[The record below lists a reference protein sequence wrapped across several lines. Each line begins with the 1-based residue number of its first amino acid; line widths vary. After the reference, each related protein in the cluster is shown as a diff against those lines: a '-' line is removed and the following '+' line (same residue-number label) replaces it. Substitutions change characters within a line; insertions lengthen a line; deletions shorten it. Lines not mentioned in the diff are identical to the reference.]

1 MTTPIAIVLILLL
14 VALVLFGT
22 ERIPIDIVTILLVIA
37 LVVTGTLTATEAFS
51 GFGNDI
57 VITISGLFILTGGLV
72 KTGVVDVVGR
82 RLHRIAGGNEFRLTV
97 LIMFVAAGCAA
108 VMKNTTTTA
117 MFVPVVLG
125 MAERARVAPS
135 KLMMPLAFGAI
146 LGGTCTLIGT
156 STNLA
161 VSGALPRYNM
171 QPFSM
176 FELTPV
182 GVAIVFVGLL
192 YMLLIGLRLLP
203 RRGGSDSLTDQYH
216 IRAYMSEVI
225 VLPNSPLVGKT
236 LAEANVGEELDLT
249 VVGIL
254 RGKQGRIAPS
264 SHERIEAE
272 DLLLVQ
278 GRVEDILRVKTE
290 TGIEIKADFK
300 LSDNVLESG
309 DIELFEVMVLRGSD
323 FIDRTLKGLKFR
335 QRYRLTVLAIN
346 RHGVALLSKISAVG
360 LRFGDVLLVQGKREQ
375 LEQLVTEGN
384 LLLLED
390 VSERRGRAGKRRW
403 ALVAFGVFL
412 ILSITHPWNLPLSVA
427 VLTGVLILL
436 ASRALRTQ
444 EIYDMIEWRLIVL
457 IAGMIS
463 FGIAMEK
470 THADQYLADIIRHVG
485 EPYGAL
491 AVMAGFFIMTVAI
504 TQPMSNQAAALVM
517 LPIAVKTAA
526 ALGLNPRAF
535 AVTVTYAAS
544 CSFLTPLEPACVL
557 IFTPGRYRFL
567 DFVKVGSIL
576 TVAVFAIVML
586 LVPIFWPIS
595 QSANLALAQAATPEP
610 VQIGQQLTYIITV
623 RNDGPDAIYSATLT
637 DNLPETVTFVSCAT
651 SGGNCQGTGNNRT
664 IALPQL
670 ASGASA
676 TVTLIVVVN
685 NSVAEGTLITNT
697 ASVKSPTPDAN
708 QNDNTVTTK
717 TPTSGTSP

>member
-1 MTTPIAIVLILLL
+1 MSPVAIVIILLFVA
-14 VALVLFGT
+14 VALFAT

-37 LVVTGTLTATEAFS
+37 MVVTGVLTVSEAFA

-82 RLHRIAGGNEFRLTV
+82 RLHKIAGGREFNLTV
-97 LIMFVAAGCAA
+97 LVMIVAAAAAA
-108 VMKNTTTTA
+108 VLKNTTTTA

-125 MAERARVAPS
+125 MCARARVPPS

-161 VSGALPRYNM
+161 VSGAITRYGM

-182 GVAIVFVGLL
+182 GAAIVAVGLL

-203 RRGGSDSLTDQYH
+203 RRGGAESLTEQYH
-216 IRAYMSEVI
+216 IREYMSEVI
-225 VLPNSPLVGKT
+225 VLPSSPLVGKT
-236 LAEANVGEELDLT
+236 LSQANLGDELDLT

-254 RGKQGRIAPS
+254 RGTKGRIAPTPT
-264 SHERIEAE
+264 ERIEAE

-278 GRVEDILRVKTE
+278 GRIEDILRVKNE

-309 DIELFEVMVLRGSD
+309 DVELFEAMVLRGSD
-323 FIDRTLKGLKFR
+323 FTQRTLKGLKFR
-335 QRYRLTVLAIN
+335 QRFQLTVLAVN
-346 RHGVALLSKISAVG
+346 RHGVALLSKISTLP

-375 LEQLVTEGN
+375 IEQLVTDGQ

-390 VSERRGRAGKRRW
+390 VSERRGRASKRRW
-403 ALVAFGVFL
+403 ALLAFGVFL
-412 ILSITHPWNLPLSVA
+412 FFSITHPPQVPLAVA
-427 VLTGVLILL
+427 VLFGVLILL
-436 ASRALRTQ
+436 VTRAIRTQ
-444 EIYDMIEWRLIVL
+444 EIYDLIEWRLIVL

-463 FGIAMEK
+463 FGTALEK
-470 THADQYLADIIRHVG
+470 SGADKYLADLIVQGVG
-485 EPYGAL
+485 SYGGT
-491 AVMAGFFIMTVAI
+491 AVLAGFFILTVAL
-504 TQPMSNQAAALVM
+504 TQPMSNQAAALVVI
-517 LPIAVKTAA
+517 PIAVKTAIS
-526 ALGLNPRAF
+526 LGLNPRTF
-535 AVTVTYAAS
+535 AVMVTYAAS

-557 IFTPGRYRFL
+557 IFTPGHYRFF

-586 LVPIFWPIS
+586 LVPVFWPMA
-595 QSANLALAQAATPEP
+595 QSGNLLVQQGATPDP
-610 VQIGQQLTYIITV
+610 VTVGQNVTYITTV
-623 RNDGPDAIYSATLT
+623 TNKGPDTAHNVKVTN
-637 DNLPETVTFVSCAT
+637 NLPDSLTFVSCSAT
-651 SGGNCQGTGNNRT
+651 NGGACAGEANNRT
-664 IALPQL
+664 VTFTSL
-670 ASGASA
+670 SNNASA
-676 TVTLIVVVN
+676 TVTILATVKDTL
-685 NSVAEGTLITNT
+685 SEGTVISNT
-697 ASVKSPTPDAN
+697 VTVESPTPDAN
-708 QNDNTVTTK
+708 KSDNSATT
-717 TPTSGTSP
+717 TSTAYH